1 MRENWNNLLSGGIVM
16 KKLGNKIFVL
26 VTGVLVTSVIL
37 TILVMQISFRLVLN
51 NLQKELKTS
60 IENAQSSIDVDKLS
74 NVISDQSMDSDDYKD
89 LLESMILYKNEQ
101 DVKYL
106 LDETMKKAF
115 AGEIAIDSDPV
126 LDEGQYYM
134 TGYAPIKNSSG
145 EVVAIACMDKS
156 MTLFVNM
163 KQYLIFGIL
172 VADLAI
178 ILVAVFITFFISKK
192 IGNHAK
198 TIKV

>member
-1 MRENWNNLLSGGIVM
+1 
-16 KKLGNKIFVL
+16 
-26 VTGVLVTSVIL
+26 
-37 TILVMQISFRLVLN
+37 
-51 NLQKELKTS
+51 
-60 IENAQSSIDVDKLS
+60 
-74 NVISDQSMDSDDYKD
+74 MDSDDYKD

-106 LDETMKKAF
+106 LDEKMKKAF
-115 AGEIAIDSDPV
+115 AGEIAIDSEPV

-156 MTLFVNM
+156 LTLFVNM

-178 ILVAVFITFFISKK
+178 ILVAVFITFFLSKK
-192 IGNHAK
+192 LEIMPK
-198 TIKV
+198 Q

>member
-1 MRENWNNLLSGGIVM
+1 
-16 KKLGNKIFVL
+16 
-26 VTGVLVTSVIL
+26 
-37 TILVMQISFRLVLN
+37 
-51 NLQKELKTS
+51 
-60 IENAQSSIDVDKLS
+60 
-74 NVISDQSMDSDDYKD
+74 MDSDDYKD

-101 DVKYL
+101 DVKYFYTLVLGDDQKSTFNAVDSAAVDSCPPGEKYL

-134 TGYAPIKNSSG
+134 TGYAPIINSSG
-145 EVVAIACMDKS
+145 KVVAIACMDKS

-178 ILVAVFITFFISKK
+178 IIVAVIITFVISKK

-198 TIKV
+198 L

>member
-1 MRENWNNLLSGGIVM
+1 M
-16 KKLGNKIFVL
+16 
-26 VTGVLVTSVIL
+26 
-37 TILVMQISFRLVLN
+37 N

-60 IENAQSSIDVDKLS
+60 IENAQSSIDLDKLS

-192 IGNHAK
+192 LEIMPK
-198 TIKV
+198 Q